1 MVVYAQTWEV
11 FTLKK
16 LYRATLIILY
26 WSTSTDIDY
35 FYEKTVWKNKNDKNF
50 YLQKEKKSSY
60 HSVSTSNGNFSFD
73 LVYSYP
79 ISIYA

>member
-1 MVVYAQTWEV
+1 MVVYAQTWEI

-26 WSTSTDIDY
+26 WSTSRDIDY

-50 YLQKEKKSSY
+50 YLQKEKRI
-60 HSVSTSNGNFSFD
+60 HTILFPQAMEI
-73 LVYSYP
+73 LAL
-79 ISIYA
+79 I

>member
-26 WSTSTDIDY
+26 WSTSRDIDY
-35 FYEKTVWKNKNDKNF
+35 FYEKTVWKNKNDENF
-50 YLQKEKKSSY
+50 YLQKEKSL
-60 HSVSTSNGNFSFD
+60 HTILFLQAMEILAF
-73 LVYSYP
+73 
-79 ISIYA
+79 I